1 MKSQLVIFDCD
12 GVLVDTERAT
22 NEVMAANLSRYGLDI
37 SVDECT
43 SLFVGGTMA
52 SAADEVRRMGYPLP
66 QNWTDEMYTQMFA
79 RLREGVEVIK
89 GIPEFLDQLDQART
103 PYCVGSNGPMDKME
117 ITLKPSG
124 LWDRFAGRIY
134 SPHVIGLEM
143 AKPNAGLYLHA
154 AREMGVD
161 PQNCVV
167 IEDSQNGAKG
177 AQAAGMRCFGFT
189 RDTKAEDLEAV
200 GAIPFSDMSQLPDLL
215 NL

>member
-1 MKSQLVIFDCD
+1 VPVFDD
-12 GVLVDTERAT
+12 VD
-22 NEVMAANLSRYGLDI
+22 V
-37 SVDECT
+37 
-43 SLFVGGTMA
+43 
-52 SAADEVRRMGYPLP
+52 
-66 QNWTDEMYTQMFA
+66 
-79 RLREGVEVIK
+79 
-89 GIPEFLDQLDQART
+89 FLDALETHQIA
-103 PYCVGSNGPMDKME
+103 VAIASNGPMRKME
-117 ITLKPSG
+117 ITLTPSG
-124 LWDRFAGRIY
+124 LMDRFAGRIY